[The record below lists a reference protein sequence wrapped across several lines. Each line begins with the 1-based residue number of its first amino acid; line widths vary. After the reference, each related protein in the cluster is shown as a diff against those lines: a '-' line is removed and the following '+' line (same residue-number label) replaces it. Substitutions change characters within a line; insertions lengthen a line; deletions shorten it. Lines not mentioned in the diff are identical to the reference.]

1 MHRLICILHNKI
13 NNMHLQSGGDF
24 FSEDIKG
31 LYKGWEERRPLP
43 FPLKA
48 KDGRYVRNKLT
59 SDMSKTAV

>member
-1 MHRLICILHNKI
+1 
-13 NNMHLQSGGDF
+13 MHLQSGGDF